1 MNSDVLNNPM
11 RNYCYYPHF
20 TDEKTEAQRG
30 QMTCPRSS
38 SIAEIRIQSHPR
50 VHALNQNIGLA
61 LSCASSWGC
70 PLATAWGSQV
80 CWGPRENRRP
90 LLSLVQRIPAVPPSI
105 VLPLELQTGILRA
118 RPSPRPNATA
128 SAFVPES
135 CESQCP
141 SSQKGRLR
149 LAFMAT

>member
-1 MNSDVLNNPM
+1 M
-11 RNYCYYPHF
+11 RNYCYYLHF

-30 QMTCPRSS
+30 QMTCPRSN

-70 PLATAWGSQV
+70 PLATACGSQV
-80 CWGPRENRRP
+80 CWGHRENRRP
-90 LLSLVQRIPAVPPSI
+90 LLSLVQMSREYQQCPSSI
-105 VLPLELQTGILRA
+105 TLPLACQTGILRA
-118 RPSPRPNATA
+118 TPSPRPNAKA

-149 LAFMAT
+149 LAFMDT